1 MTGAK
6 SFTSDGHLCLTFID
20 HDDRSRS
27 WVVFVRLVS
36 SDAYASEARFQRE
49 NTQ

>member
-6 SFTSDGHLCLTFID
+6 SFTCDRHLCLTFID
-20 HDDRSRS
+20 HDRSRS

-36 SDAYASEARFQRE
+36 SDAYASGARFQRE